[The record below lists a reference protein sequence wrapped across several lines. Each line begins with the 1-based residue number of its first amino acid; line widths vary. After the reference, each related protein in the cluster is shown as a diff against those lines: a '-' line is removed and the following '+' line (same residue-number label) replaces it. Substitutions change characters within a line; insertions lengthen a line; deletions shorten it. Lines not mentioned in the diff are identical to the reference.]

1 MAVKEP
7 WNIYEGYSVNCDCE
21 TRGMGLNDI
30 ANWGAIAGNSID
42 YAYDG
47 SGNVISATYKKDGVD
62 QFKLIYTYDGLG
74 NVINITTT
82 SP

>member
-42 YAYDG
+42 YEYD
-47 SGNVISATYKKDGVD
+47 SGNVISATYKKDGVTVFTLSY
-62 QFKLIYTYDGLG
+62 QYDGLG
-74 NVINITTT
+74 NVIKITTT
-82 SP
+82 

>member
-21 TRGMGLNDI
+21 TQGMGLKNI
-30 ANWGAIAGNSID
+30 ANWGAVAGNSID

-47 SGNVISATYKKDGVD
+47 LGNVISATYKKDGII
-62 QFKLIYTYDGLG
+62 QFTLTYTYDGLG
-74 NVINITTT
+74 NVISIVT
-82 SP
+82 S